1 MLSSNSQRTC
11 FVTSS
16 CVAMTA
22 VLLLLMGNGCTGFDK
37 AKKLYDDLL
46 HRSGYNKFVR
56 PVVNAS
62 EKINVKLG
70 LVLSQLIDVVS
81 SS

>member
-1 MLSSNSQRTC
+1 MSRDS
-11 FVTSS
+11 FVTSF
-16 CVAMTA
+16 VIMTSSTLLL
-22 VLLLLMGNGCTGFDK
+22 LLLLMCDGCSAFDK

-62 EKINVKLG
+62 EKIDVKLG
-70 LVLSQLIDVVS
+70 LILSQLIDVVS
-81 SS
+81 R

>member
-1 MLSSNSQRTC
+1 MSRAVVITILCLML
-11 FVTSS
+11 
-16 CVAMTA
+16 M
-22 VLLLLMGNGCTGFDK
+22 NGCRGFDK

-56 PVVNAS
+56 PVVNAT

-70 LVLSQLIDVVS
+70 LILSQLIDVVS
-81 SS
+81 LPALCSVA